1 MFSIVSVI
9 WWLLKLHCQ
18 THHHQN
24 SFFWLINLNAGMH
37 SFDDCNFLFL
47 ILIFFFLSLLW
58 LLLPLQLNPS
68 PKAIKREYLFFLIF
82 ISFIMKF
89 IFHKRCKTLIYDSC
103 DIRWLRF
110 WLYSY
115 ITLRSSLSLSRSLFC
130 GVPFVLINIYSHRPN
145 TKCIFVLCY
154 MRIFIS
160 GAAIHMHMWKK

>member
-1 MFSIVSVI
+1 MLGMQCIRRLQFF
-9 WWLLKLHCQ
+9 
-18 THHHQN
+18 N
-24 SFFWLINLNAGMH
+24 SDFF
-37 SFDDCNFLFL
+37 
-47 ILIFFFLSLLW
+47 SLLW

-68 PKAIKREYLFFLIF
+68 PKAIKREYHFLLLLLFFSHFF

-110 WLYSY
+110 WFYSVH
-115 ITLRSSLSLSRSLFC
+115 SLSVAFFC

-145 TKCIFVLCY
+145 TKCIVVLCY

-160 GAAIHMHMWKK
+160 GAAIHMHM